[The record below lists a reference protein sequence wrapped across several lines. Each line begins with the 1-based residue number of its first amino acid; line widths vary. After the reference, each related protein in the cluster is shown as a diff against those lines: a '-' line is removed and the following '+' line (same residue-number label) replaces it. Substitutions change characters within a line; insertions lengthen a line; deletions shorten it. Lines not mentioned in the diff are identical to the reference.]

1 MYIWDCSFFSFFFA
15 NLCIANVSFR
25 IMHLFATVWY
35 IKPRQNWISV
45 QIPGSKCTEYSR
57 NVAAL
62 IANLMSFLPY
72 SVCHFVLLLFCAV
85 ESIKEDSTSPY
96 NWQNSDEWNNLQ
108 QNLVL
113 SNSFCSAHISQYDT
127 LHIQGCQRLGF
138 FEGRGLKLWTYY
150 LLLACRHV
158 SSTYILHFCHNQR
171 SHIQS
176 SQAAAALAQGG
187 RQHGQCL
194 FQQHSLRHLSST
206 ATELNKEKKSPLH

>member
-1 MYIWDCSFFSFFFA
+1 MEKEESKIRAGVFFVCLLALNTGLPVYTFRQLLFLFVIAHFKNNQASLLTYIWDCSFFSFFFA

-62 IANLMSFLPY
+62 IANLVSFLPY

-96 NWQNSDEWNNLQ
+96 N
-108 QNLVL
+108 
-113 SNSFCSAHISQYDT
+113 
-127 LHIQGCQRLGF
+127 
-138 FEGRGLKLWTYY
+138 
-150 LLLACRHV
+150 
-158 SSTYILHFCHNQR
+158 
-171 SHIQS
+171 
-176 SQAAAALAQGG
+176 
-187 RQHGQCL
+187 
-194 FQQHSLRHLSST
+194 
-206 ATELNKEKKSPLH
+206 